1 MTRLTIDLN
10 QLAHNYNTLK
20 GKLSPTT
27 KIIAVVKANA
37 YGLGAVTIAQKL
49 VSLGADILAVAYA
62 QEGVQLRKAGIN
74 SPILVFYPQPENCE
88 EIIAYDLEPALYS
101 SSFIDVFSR
110 ALQAK
115 KKKNYPV
122 HLKCNTGLNRIGLSE
137 NDLNLF
143 LEKKI
148 RFPFDVKSV
157 YSHLASS
164 ENLKECSF
172 TKQQLKQFSR
182 LKEIIEQHYKKP
194 PLFHLLNTSGV
205 FNYPEYQ
212 LDAIRTGIGL
222 YGFANRSEW
231 DKELEPIATLSSTI
245 VQIHSLKKGESVGY
259 NQGWIAEKESQIAVL
274 SLGHADGINRQ
285 YGHGKGGCWI
295 NNEYAPTVGNI
306 CMDMLMI
313 DITGI
318 SCEIGDE
325 AVLFDSVHT
334 ADELAKKTGTISY
347 ELLTALSARIKRT
360 IV

>member
-10 QLAHNYNTLK
+10 QLAHNYSVLK
-20 GKLSPTT
+20 GKLNPTT

-37 YGLGAVTIAQKL
+37 YGLGAVTIAKKL

-74 SPILVFYPQPENCE
+74 SPILVFYPQTENCE

-101 SSFIDVFSR
+101 SSFIDVFSS
-110 ALQAK
+110 ALHLK
-115 KKKNYPV
+115 KKKQYPV

-137 NDLNLF
+137 EDFCSF
-143 LEKKI
+143 LDKKNH
-148 RFPFDVKSV
+148 FPFDVKSV

-164 ENLKECSF
+164 ENPKECPF
-172 TKQQLKQFSR
+172 TKQQLNQFSH
-182 LKEIIEQHYKKP
+182 LKEITKKHYKKP
-194 PLFHLLNTSGV
+194 PMFHLLNTSGV
-205 FNYPEYQ
+205 FNYPDYQ
-212 LDAIRTGIGL
+212 LDAVRTGIGL

-231 DKELEPIATLSSTI
+231 DKELQPVATLSSTI

-259 NQGWIAEKESQIAVL
+259 NQGWFAETESKIAVL

-313 DITGI
+313 DITHI
-318 SCEIGDE
+318 SCAVGDE
-325 AVLFDSVHT
+325 AILFDAVHT
-334 ADELAKKTGTISY
+334 ADVFAKKTGTIAY
-347 ELLTALSARIKRT
+347 ELLTALSSRIKRST
-360 IV
+360 I